1 MRKFIKKLLKII
13 LYIFIALCSILLL
26 AEISLRYI
34 LPSDTVK
41 AKTLA
46 YLSRTTGADIK
57 TGKIAASFFGITLE
71 DVVVNVEEQRLFD
84 CKTLQVSLSPFK
96 LLLGQLFINKII
108 IQDPSVKIIRDLNGK
123 FNFDPLLT
131 AAEEQEEAKKSGE
144 ARVPFDIRIK
154 HFAINNSQVSY
165 SDLKENMKA
174 NLQNLNFDLHRF
186 SFFNHFDYT
195 LSFDP
200 YFEQNNIIFDG
211 ANFSLNGETNLNELN
226 LQGAVAGI
234 KSFLFKYKETV
245 LQAKMNVNNFE
256 NPSGHI
262 SAELKN
268 LSNNTL
274 SAFTE
279 TVPFNIP
286 LIKADLTFD
295 YFTEAA
301 KANIKSLA
309 VKTTGAELNLE
320 ANVDL
325 NKSTVSDGKLK
336 FVGIL
341 DYLREISPLI
351 EEFKPAG
358 QINADFNFAWPLV
371 LGGNLILKDIGL
383 FTDKAGTL
391 EDFNTTVNVKSI
403 EEVTID
409 TFSGKLN
416 NNPFTMKASYLKK
429 KDFADVFL
437 DFKADKLYVF
447 NTSKPKE
454 VTPAA
459 EQAQKTETKP
469 TATEEKTEKAAEAIF
484 PPINVDAKVDIK
496 KLDVPFIKGNNLLF
510 TAKAKNITTQMNKT
524 HGTFDLKVQNGQIK
538 DIYTISNA
546 NTITKVM
553 FMSLGIVSKVINTL
567 NVLDLLSGMGKML
580 TGSNEEAEELPV
592 HQEIN
597 GKMDFDSFNTKIDFN
612 EGLAT
617 MKRCS
622 FVSSLFSF
630 RVNGNI
636 NFDNRKIKLN
646 VESAPGKHTENGIM
660 PLNIDIKGTI
670 EDPKGSLSVISSVSE
685 LVTNTITNN
694 PVSNMLKSTWGA
706 LFRTESEEEATPA
719 PEGNEASKTVNLQD
733 PAQNTI

>member
-1 MRKFIKKLLKII
+1 MSKRTKKILKII

-26 AEISLRYI
+26 AELSLRYI
-34 LPSDTVK
+34 LPSASVK

-71 DVVVNVEEQRLFD
+71 DVVVNVEEQELFN

-108 IQDPSVKIIRDLNGK
+108 IQDPSLKIIRDLNGK

-144 ARVPFDIRIK
+144 NRVPFDIRIR
-154 HFAINNSQVSY
+154 HFAINNAQISY
-165 SDLKENMKA
+165 ADLKENMKA
-174 NLQNLNFDLHRF
+174 NLQNLNFDLNRF
-186 SFFNHFDYT
+186 SFFKHFDYT
-195 LSFDP
+195 LSFEP

-211 ANFSLNGETNLNELN
+211 ADFSLNGETNLNELN
-226 LQGAVAGI
+226 LQGAVSGI

-245 LQAKMNVNNFE
+245 LQAKMEVNNFE

-286 LIKADLTFD
+286 LIKADLNFD

-309 VKTTGAELNLE
+309 VKTTGTELNLQ

-341 DYLREISPLI
+341 DYLKEISPLI
-351 EEFKPAG
+351 EEFKPVG

-371 LGGNLILKDIGL
+371 LGGNLTLKDIGL

-403 EEVTID
+403 GEVTID

-416 NNPFTMKASYLKK
+416 KNPFTMKASYLKK
-429 KDFADVFL
+429 KDFAGVFL

-454 VTPAA
+454 ATPA
-459 EQAQKTETKP
+459 EQQKQKTETKP
-469 TATEEKTEKAAEAIF
+469 TAAEEKIEKAAEAVF

-510 TAKAKNITTQMNKT
+510 IAKAKNITTQMNKT
-524 HGTFDLKVQNGQIK
+524 HGIFDLSVKNGQIK

-546 NTITKVM
+546 NAITKVM

-567 NVLDLLSGMGKML
+567 NVLDLLNGMGKML
-580 TGSNEEAEELPV
+580 TGSKEEEEELPV

-597 GKMDFDSFNTKIDFN
+597 GKLDFDSFNTKVDFN
-612 EGLAT
+612 EGVAT
-617 MKRCS
+617 MKKCA

-630 RVNGNI
+630 SVNGNI

-646 VESAPGKHTENGIM
+646 VDSAPGKHTDDGIM
-660 PLNIDIKGTI
+660 PLNIDVRGTI

-685 LVTNTITNN
+685 LVTDTITNN

-706 LFRTESEEEATPA
+706 LFKSSPKEENAENTDGNEGQPTPA
-719 PEGNEASKTVNLQD
+719 EQETAQSGN
-733 PAQNTI
+733 